1 MSTITPRIDE
11 RDASSVASRASLS
24 ATSAVAAAVALA
36 GLVVGIAA
44 ARSRGDAPAYSA
56 VLLLGAWSAATLV
69 VTFRRR
75 AESLSAWL
83 AIATAAGAAALVT
96 DRLVGT
102 IPFALAALSATL
114 PTGAITG
121 RRRRAT
127 RRFLAAIALAGAPF
141 VIAIALSENP
151 QVGLV
156 VAEALVL
163 GVIALAAFVLRCRDA
178 STIDRARLQWA
189 GWGVVVAAGLACVV
203 GLMHALV
210 GWPDALGVPVT
221 IGAIFVP
228 FAIVLA
234 SFDAIVL
241 RVDRLLVR
249 TIEAGGLVVLVGVV
263 YVVVVLGFGETPTDA
278 SRRMLGLSL
287 VAAAVAA
294 LCFIPA
300 RNRLEELANRRVYG
314 DRRAP
319 DEPVQTFGARMSR
332 AIPLDELLLQ
342 LAESLKLSMNLI
354 AAEVWTGTDGVLER
368 AAAVPYREPET
379 MRLAEKEIDVVAR
392 AHAQGNAWM
401 QVWLPELVEQHRER
415 VLRVAP
421 LVHSGELLGVVLC
434 ARTAQQPP
442 FNEEEERVLT
452 ELTRQVALALHNST
466 LDTALQAS
474 LVDLRIA
481 NDELR
486 ASRARIVATADQ
498 SRRQIERNLHDGAQQ
513 HLVALAVKLGLARQL
528 LDADP
533 AAVAGLLEEL
543 RADAQATL
551 TALRE
556 LAHGIYPPLLMD
568 RGLPEALRAAANRC
582 VLPTDVAAD
591 VGRFPPDAEAAVY
604 FCCLEALQNAAKHA
618 GEGARI
624 TVSVESG
631 DQALRFAVVDD
642 GAGFDATS
650 DAIHG
655 HGFVN
660 MADRLGA
667 IGGALRIESSP
678 GRGTTIRGE
687 IPLAV
692 EAGVRQG

>member
-1 MSTITPRIDE
+1 MSTVTHRVDE
-11 RDASSVASRASLS
+11 RDASGVTSRAPIS
-24 ATSAVAAAVALA
+24 ATNALAGVLALA
-36 GLVVGIAA
+36 GLVVGIAG
-44 ARSRGDAPAYSA
+44 ARSRGDASAYTA
-56 VLLLGAWSAATLV
+56 VVLVGAWTAATLV
-69 VTFRRR
+69 VAFRRR
-75 AESLSAWL
+75 TESLPVWL
-83 AIATAAGAAALVT
+83 AIVTMAGAGALAT
-96 DRLVGT
+96 DRLVGAV
-102 IPFALAALSATL
+102 PYALAALSVTL
-114 PTGAITG
+114 PTGTISG
-121 RRRRAT
+121 RRFRAA
-127 RRFLAAIALAGAPF
+127 RRFLGAIVLVGAPFVAAIALNEDLQ
-141 VIAIALSENP
+141 I
-151 QVGLV
+151 GLV
-156 VAEALVL
+156 VAESLVL
-163 GVIALAAFVLRCRDA
+163 GAIALAAFVLRCHDA
-178 STIDRARLQWA
+178 SAIDRARLQWA
-189 GWGVVVAAGLACVV
+189 GWGVVVAAGIACVI

-210 GWPDALGVPVT
+210 GWPDALGAPIACGT
-221 IGAIFVP
+221 LFVP
-228 FAIVLA
+228 FAIALA
-234 SFDAIVL
+234 SFDATVL

-249 TIEAGGLVVLVGVV
+249 TIETGGLVVLIGVV
-263 YVVVVLGFGETPTDA
+263 YVVVVLGFGETPTGA

-287 VAAAVAA
+287 LAAAIAA

-319 DEPVQTFGARMSR
+319 DEPLQTFGARMSR

-379 MRLAEKEIDVVAR
+379 IRLAEKESEVVAR

-401 QVWLPELVEQHRER
+401 QVWLPALVAQHPDR

-434 ARTAQQPP
+434 ARTTQQPP
-442 FNEEEERVLT
+442 FNDEEERVLT
-452 ELTRQVALALHNST
+452 ELARQVALALHNSA

-528 LDADP
+528 VEADP
-533 AAVAGLLEEL
+533 AAVATLLEEL
-543 RADAQATL
+543 RADVQATL
-551 TALRE
+551 TELRE

-582 VLPTDVAAD
+582 VLPTEIDAD

-604 FCCLEALQNAAKHA
+604 FCCLEALQNAGKHA

-624 TVSVESG
+624 KVTVEAD
-631 DQALRFAVVDD
+631 DQTLRFAVVDD

-650 DAIHG
+650 DTIRG

-667 IGGALRIESSP
+667 IGGALRVASSP
-678 GRGTTIRGE
+678 GQGTTIRGE

-692 EAGVRQG
+692 DAGVTPG

>member
-1 MSTITPRIDE
+1 MSAITHRVDE
-11 RDASSVASRASLS
+11 RDASGVTSRAPLS
-24 ATSAVAAAVALA
+24 ATSAIAGVLALA
-36 GLVVGIAA
+36 GIVVGIAGA
-44 ARSRGDAPAYSA
+44 HSRGDAPAYTA
-56 VLLLGAWSAATLV
+56 VVLVGAWAGATLV
-69 VTFRRR
+69 VALRRR
-75 AESLSAWL
+75 TESLPVWL
-83 AIATAAGAAALVT
+83 AVVTMAGGAALAT

-102 IPFALAALSATL
+102 VPYALAALSATL

-121 RRRRAT
+121 RRFRAT
-127 RRFLAAIALAGAPF
+127 RRFLGAIVLVGAPF
-141 VIAIALSENP
+141 VVAIALNEEP
-151 QVGLV
+151 PIGLV
-156 VAEALVL
+156 VAESLVL
-163 GVIALAAFVLRCRDA
+163 GTIALAAFVLRCRDA
-178 STIDRARLQWA
+178 SAIDRARLQWA
-189 GWGVVVAAGLACVV
+189 GWGVVVAAGIACVV

-210 GWPDALGVPVT
+210 GWPDALGVPIAVGT
-221 IGAIFVP
+221 LFVP
-228 FAIVLA
+228 FAIALA
-234 SFDAIVL
+234 SFDATVL
-241 RVDRLLVR
+241 RADRLLVR
-249 TIEAGGLVVLVGVV
+249 TIETGGLVVLIGVV

-287 VAAAVAA
+287 LAAAIAA

-319 DEPVQTFGARMSR
+319 DEPLQTFGARMSR

-379 MRLAEKEIDVVAR
+379 IRLAEKESEVVAR

-401 QVWLPELVEQHRER
+401 QVWLPALVEQHPGR

-442 FNEEEERVLT
+442 FNDEEERVLT
-452 ELTRQVALALHNST
+452 ELARQVALALHNSA

-528 LDADP
+528 VEADP
-533 AAVAGLLEEL
+533 AAVATLLEEL
-543 RADAQATL
+543 RGDAQATL
-551 TALRE
+551 TELRE

-582 VLPTDVAAD
+582 VLPTEIDAD

-604 FCCLEALQNAAKHA
+604 VCCLEALQNAGKHA

-624 TVSVESG
+624 KVPGEADEQT
-631 DQALRFAVVDD
+631 LRFAVVDD

-650 DAIHG
+650 DTIRG

-667 IGGALRIESSP
+667 IGGTLGVESSP

-692 EAGVRQG
+692 DAEVTA